1 MKARSACRATCYT
14 RRRILRGLGAAVV
27 MCLAPWSLPLAADLV
42 RRMVL
47 DLRDG
52 QLPRKQRTV
61 RVRQGDAVDLHW
73 TTDRLIRLHLHGYN
87 IKIAVSPG
95 APALM
100 AFKAR
105 AAGRFSVAVLR
116 EAEEPTSYHRHRHG
130 RTVLYLE
137 VHP

>member
-1 MKARSACRATCYT
+1 MRARSARRVTCYT

-27 MCLAPWSLPLAADLV
+27 MCVAPWSLPLAADLV
-42 RRMVL
+42 RRVVL
-47 DLRDG
+47 ELRNG
-52 QLPRKQRTV
+52 LLQREQRIV
-61 RVRQGDAVDLHW
+61 RVRQGDAVELHW
-73 TTDRLIRLHLHGYN
+73 TSDRPMRLHLHGYN
-87 IKIAVSPG
+87 FKIAVSPG
-95 APALM
+95 SPALM

-116 EAEEPTSYHRHRHG
+116 KAEKHVSHRRHRHG